1 MAIVLDEWYCASM
14 ASEIGR
20 LGESLPISKPNEQ
33 LFCAVF
39 ARSLSG
45 TGGAECTENRE
56 PELTQ
61 SLNADALC
69 VGSVSS
75 NCNGGTSV
83 ETRMSSAGGTDTEV
97 VLATP
102 TEPVAENVPA
112 GPLER
117 CTDPRESC
125 K

>member
-1 MAIVLDEWYCASM
+1 M
-14 ASEIGR
+14 ASDIGR
-20 LGESLPISKPNEQ
+20 RGESLPISKPNEQ
-33 LFCAVF
+33 LFCALF

-56 PELTQ
+56 PELTH
-61 SLNADALC
+61 SANADALW

-83 ETRMSSAGGTDTEV
+83 ETRVSSVGGTDAEV
-97 VLATP
+97 AP
-102 TEPVAENVPA
+102 AIPAENVPA

-125 K
+125 EASS